1 MAGTDFFTIYLY
13 GLRIFTFLIASTLLL
28 LGIEDLIIDLIY
40 WIRWVWRRCFIYTRH
55 HYADEQLLF
64 SKKEKPLAIM
74 VPAWKEVG
82 VIAQMV
88 NTAATELDYENY
100 QFFIG
105 TYPNDPE
112 TQSDVKEVCS
122 QFENV
127 HQVICALP
135 GPTNKA
141 DCLNNILAAVLA
153 FEKAAAVKFSGFIL
167 HDAEDVISPLEL
179 RLFNLMTERNDLVQI
194 PVYPYLRRN
203 WWSFT
208 ANHYADEFAEWHGKE
223 VVIREALAG
232 LVPSAGVGTCFS
244 RRALTLLLDEG
255 DGIAFST
262 QSLTEDYDIG
272 IRLRQAGMREIFV
285 RYSPRDPS
293 LAPLRERRF
302 GVQRRA
308 SQVICVRENFPHT
321 ISTSVRQKARWITGI
336 VFQGSLS
343 LPWSDDWLI
352 NYFLWRDRRGG
363 ISNMIGLLAMIITLQ
378 LSIVW
383 IISYYNFGDWDFPSV
398 LGNSQILSTLLL
410 LTGFLLCNRII
421 QRFYFTT
428 VFYGFCS
435 GLMAIPRMF
444 WANLINFLANFQA
457 IRLILAIGSIR
468 KVAWDKTTHV
478 FPSIASSTRRR
489 PLGQILLE
497 QGVITLPQ
505 LQKSLES
512 SGRRRIGRTLLD
524 FDMLTTVQL
533 GVALAEQ
540 QNLEFYN
547 LNPFQRDFSLLKL
560 LGEGLAFKYS
570 ILPLCV
576 DSGVLVFA
584 RESAMSKVAL
594 GAISR
599 KLKLPTRQVIAPL
612 GRVQIGLIN
621 SYRSDESN
629 LLNSNLPRLKSLFE
643 HDIVVFNNF
652 CSHLMLLGD
661 LAVEMGLISQSV
673 LSQALISFDPLYQ
686 KLGDHLVELD
696 LLSVESLQGLLEEQ
710 KRQRLLGFSI
720 IGGVS

>member
-1 MAGTDFFTIYLY
+1 MAGIDFFIIYLY
-13 GLRIFTFLIASTLLL
+13 GLRIFAFLIACILLF
-28 LGIEDLIIDLIY
+28 LGIEDLIVDLIY
-40 WIRWVWRRCFIYTRH
+40 WIRWIWRKCFIYTRH
-55 HYADEQLLF
+55 RYADEQLLF

-88 NTAATELDYENY
+88 NVAVTELDYENY

-112 TQSDVKEVCS
+112 TQSDAIEACS
-122 QFENV
+122 RFENV

-179 RLFNLMTERNDLVQI
+179 RLFNLMIEQNDLVQI

-285 RYSPRDPS
+285 HYSPRDPS
-293 LAPLRERRF
+293 LAPLRERRL

-308 SQVICVRENFPHT
+308 GQVICVRENFPDT

-343 LPWSDDWLI
+343 FPWSDDWLI

-363 ISNMIGLLAMIITLQ
+363 ISNMIGFLAVMLTLQ
-378 LSIVW
+378 LL
-383 IISYYNFGDWDFPSV
+383 IIWMIGYLNLGGWDFPSV

-410 LTGFLLCNRII
+410 LNGLLLCNRII

-428 VFYGFCS
+428 IFYGFWS
-435 GLMAIPRMF
+435 GLMAIPRMV
-444 WANLINFLANFQA
+444 WANLINFLANLKA
-457 IRLILAIGSIR
+457 IRQALAIDSIR

-478 FPSIASSTRRR
+478 FPSIESSTRRR
-489 PLGQILLE
+489 QLGQILLE
-497 QGVITLPQ
+497 QGVITPTQ
-505 LQKSLES
+505 LQKCLES

-524 FDMLTTVQL
+524 LKMLTTVQL
-533 GVALAEQ
+533 GVALAKQ
-540 QNLEFYN
+540 QNLKFHN
-547 LNPFQRDFSLLKL
+547 FNPFQTDFYLLEL

-576 DSGVLVFA
+576 VSGVLVFA

-643 HDIVVFNNF
+643 HDIIAFDNV
-652 CSHLMLLGD
+652 CSHLLLLGD
-661 LAVEMGLISQSV
+661 LAVEMGFISQSV
-673 LSQALISFDPLYQ
+673 LGQALISFDPLYQ
-686 KLGDHLVELD
+686 KLGNHLVELD
-696 LLSVESLQGLLEEQ
+696 LLSVDSLQILLEEQ
-710 KRQRLLGFSI
+710 KRQRLLGLSI
-720 IGGVS
+720 LDGVS